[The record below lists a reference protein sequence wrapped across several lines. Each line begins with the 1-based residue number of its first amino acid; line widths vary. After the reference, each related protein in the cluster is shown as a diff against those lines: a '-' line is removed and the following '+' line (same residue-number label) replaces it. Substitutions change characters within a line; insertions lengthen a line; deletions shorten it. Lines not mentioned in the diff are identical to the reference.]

1 MKISFKKFHLILA
14 LALLTGSTCLK
25 AQDADQLLLKD
36 FRPVSIYKIPVT
48 AVNKAVFPVID
59 IHSHDYAQTEAEVDR
74 WVKTMDECGIQKTI
88 ILSGATGDKF
98 DALVKKYSKYPDR
111 FDLWCGLDYSGYDL
125 PGYGAAAVKELE
137 RCYKMG
143 AKGVGELSDKGMGV
157 NYSEAR
163 KTGGMHFDDAR
174 LKPLFDKCAE
184 LKLPVNIHL
193 ADPIWMYE
201 KMDASN
207 DGLMNAQTWRIDLS
221 KPGILGFDALMG
233 TLENVV
239 KQNPKTTFIACH
251 FANLNHD
258 LERLGR
264 MLDQYPNLYSD
275 ISARYAESA
284 TIPRAMQAFY
294 MKYQDK
300 LLYGTDMGL
309 DQDMYRLTF
318 RILESN
324 DEHFYGREIS
334 TYHWAMNGFALQ
346 KDLLKKLYR
355 DNATKLLS
363 GNKK

>member
-1 MKISFKKFHLILA
+1 METSIKKFILGVLIFFSA
-14 LALLTGSTCLK
+14 CNVSVI
-25 AQDADQLLLKD
+25 AQEADQLLLKD

-48 AVNKAVFPVID
+48 SVNKAVYPIID
-59 IHSHDYAQTEAEVDR
+59 MHSHDYAGSEEDVAK
-74 WVKTMDECGIQKTI
+74 WVKTMDECGIEKTT
-88 ILSGATGDKF
+88 ILSGATGAKF
-98 DALVKKYSKYPDR
+98 DAVVKKYSKFADR
-111 FDLWCGLDYSGYDL
+111 FDIWCGLDYSGYDQ
-125 PGYGAAAVKELE
+125 PNYGPAAVKELE
-137 RCYKMG
+137 RCYKLG

-157 NYSEAR
+157 NYSEAK

-184 LKLPVNIHL
+184 LHLPVNVHL

-207 DGLMNAQTWRIDLS
+207 DGLMNAQTWRIDLT
-221 KPGILGFDALMG
+221 KPGIIDFDALMG

-258 LERLGR
+258 LDRLGQ
-264 MLDQYPNLYSD
+264 MLDKYPNLYSD

-284 TIPRAMQAFY
+284 TIPRAMQSFY
-294 MKYQDK
+294 AKYQDK

-309 DQDMYRLTF
+309 DPDMYRLTF
-318 RILESN
+318 RILETN

-334 TYHWAMNGFALQ
+334 TYHWAMNGFGLQ
-346 KDLLKKLYR
+346 KDMLFKLYR
-355 DNATKLLS
+355 DKANKLL
-363 GNKK
+363 NIKEN